1 MNYSTYISAAE
12 KLSTFGQKQKALA
25 LINHAND
32 LERKNALSKRLS
44 NHLNAKEPK
53 DHLHVGVNV
62 MVIQVLIMLVLMKE
76 NVIKILK

>member
-32 LERKNALSKRLS
+32 LERKKNK
-44 NHLNAKEPK
+44 
-53 DHLHVGVNV
+53 
-62 MVIQVLIMLVLMKE
+62 
-76 NVIKILK
+76 